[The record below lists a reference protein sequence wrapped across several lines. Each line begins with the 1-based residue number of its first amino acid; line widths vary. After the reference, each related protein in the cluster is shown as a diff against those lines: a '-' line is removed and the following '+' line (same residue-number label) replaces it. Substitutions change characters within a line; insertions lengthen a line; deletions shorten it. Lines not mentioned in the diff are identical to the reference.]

1 VNQTRIVLAPA
12 GALLLD
18 RQDAVQPRR
27 AGWRT
32 YAAMARAARRSVLNF
47 ALSFWLGIAMN
58 IFLLLTTLYLWRT
71 ILAHAHNMSGWTW
84 TTMRSYL
91 AVTFVASTLVSL
103 SAEWQM
109 AGRILDGSVAIDLTR
124 PVDYQLARLSE
135 TVGLGVA
142 ELASGVAISVI
153 TVMVFGG
160 LRLPPAYLWPAF
172 LLSMA
177 AVLPLKWTATYVVT
191 LLCFWTHN
199 YLGLSWARQAITALL
214 SGAMIPLSLLPAW
227 LREPAQVLPFQ
238 GMASTPGLVF
248 AGRLHGGSLVE
259 GLLVQWAWVLGGLL
273 LTRLAWAK
281 ASRRLTVHGG

>member
-1 VNQTRIVLAPA
+1 MKQATIVLASA
-12 GALLLD
+12 GAPLLVGD
-18 RQDAVQPRR
+18 DR
-27 AGWRT
+27 AGPRPASWRT

-47 ALSFWLGIAMN
+47 ALSFWLGIAMSV
-58 IFLLLTTLYLWRT
+58 FLLLTTLYLWRT
-71 ILAHAHNMSGWTW
+71 ILAHAHNMGGWTW
-84 TTMRSYL
+84 TTMRSYI
-91 AVTFVASTLVSL
+91 AVTFVASTLVSM

-124 PVDYQLARLSE
+124 PVDYQLARLAESL
-135 TVGLGVA
+135 GLGVA
-142 ELASGVAISVI
+142 ELATGVAISVL
-153 TVMVFGG
+153 TVMAFGG

-172 LLSMA
+172 LVSMA

-214 SGAMIPLSLLPAW
+214 SGAMIPLSLLPVW
-227 LREPAQVLPFQ
+227 LKDPAQVLPFQ
-238 GMASTPGLVF
+238 GMASTPGLIF

-259 GLLVQWAWVLGGLL
+259 GLVVQWAWVIGGLL
-273 LTRLAWAK
+273 LTRLAWSR